1 MKDKNVTKSDLK
13 KDFKKYKTRLQ
24 ETEEKDTEVDYFQ
37 DNIAWKLGRNPLQQE
52 VATRHQ
58 RYALLVAFI
67 IASISVCIFIHTL
80 IIVQTAR
87 AIEQHQHLLAVI
99 KLNTQ

>member
-1 MKDKNVTKSDLK
+1 MKKTKWEMPSSKDL
-13 KDFKKYKTRLQ
+13 
-24 ETEEKDTEVDYFQ
+24 TEAVGNQTVAE
-37 DNIAWKLGRNPLQQE
+37 KLGRNELEMQ

-80 IIVQTAR
+80 ITVQTAR

-99 KLNTQ
+99 KINTK